1 MKITVNK
8 VGKRWYIVSI
18 EDDQHWLSR
27 KELANVEVTRH
38 DGGNWSKFETTWTM
52 TGKGSR
58 KYRNEIL
65 KELNDKHKGD
75 NELHKEYLEYMRK
88 WRNRDK

>member
-1 MKITVNK
+1 MNIAVNR
-8 VGKRWYIVSI
+8 VGKRWYNVFIT
-18 EDDQHWLSR
+18 DDQHWLSR

-38 DGGNWSKFETTWTM
+38 DGGNWSKYETTWTM

-65 KELNDKHKGD
+65 QVLNEKYKGD
-75 NELHKEYLEYMRK
+75 NLLHKEYLKYMKK
-88 WRNRDK
+88 WRSASE